1 MRDSRKESN
10 GSDFH
15 TKSGSHSHEAPQLQ
29 QQQQQQQHQ
38 QPQQAQQQL
47 LQHQH
52 MTSVAGS
59 TATTLTSSTTPTTT
73 STTPTSVVTGTNRS
87 LAPKPITPSSQP
99 PLLIDTKIK
108 LSSKSIDSGSEKK
121 RGPGR
126 PPGSTKQNL
135 EQQKSIQQADL
146 KGDNEKLK

>member
-15 TKSGSHSHEAPQLQ
+15 TKSGTHSHEAPQL
-29 QQQQQQQHQ
+29 QQQQHQ

-59 TATTLTSSTTPTTT
+59 TATTLTSSTTTTTT